1 MVPVHWTALPLLL
14 ALAGCVG
21 SGTPD
26 VSRSATGGE
35 VARVAADT
43 ARRDEAGSPVIDE
56 LIARRSVIP
65 AGSGY
70 ARLSDAVLAA
80 SQGSAVAQLRVN
92 RLRAQAKASSW
103 LPSIGPSVSLSSLGA
118 IAAGLLVQEV
128 LMDNGRR
135 KAERAAAAA
144 DVEVAAVAVA
154 EEMNARVH
162 DGIARHIEV
171 ERARAQGNVTARA
184 IDRMER
190 YQRII
195 DGRVAGGLSDRS
207 EALLVAQ
214 KLAELRATLSRDREA
229 EATARAELGALTAG
243 RAPHIIGLTD
253 LPPVPTGATPLTVM
267 RAGGEARRMIAQ
279 ARADRADHLP
289 GLIAGARITGD
300 GIKADVNLGAEN
312 LFGKGTRASLDAL
325 TATEALAAQ
334 KQAEAREETDR
345 KRVAL
350 ERQIAELTAR
360 QSSGRALITESNAV
374 LALFD
379 EQFAVGRRTLMEVV
393 NLTETTARAEREQ
406 VGLGYEIALLRLRA
420 ALVQGV
426 LVDGGKM

>member
-1 MVPVHWTALPLLL
+1 MLRGPGTALPLVVLL
-14 ALAGCVG
+14 VGCVG
-21 SGTPD
+21 GGTAD

-43 ARRDEAGSPVIDE
+43 QRRDEARSPVIDE
-56 LIARRSVIP
+56 LVARRSVIP

-70 ARLSDAVLAA
+70 ARMADAVLAA

-92 RLRAQAKASSW
+92 RLRAQARASSW
-103 LPSIGPSVSLSSLGA
+103 LPSIGPSVSLTSLGS

-162 DGIARHIEV
+162 DGIARHIEM
-171 ERARAQGNVTARA
+171 ERARAQGGVTARA

-190 YQRII
+190 YKRIV

-243 RAPHIIGLTD
+243 RAPDIRGLTD
-253 LPPVPTGATPLTVM
+253 LPPVPATATPLTVM
-267 RAGGEARRMIAQ
+267 RAGAEARRMIAQ
-279 ARADRADHLP
+279 ARAERADHLP
-289 GLIAGARITGD
+289 GLIAGARLTGD
-300 GIKADVNLGAEN
+300 GIKADVDLGARSM
-312 LFGKGTRASLDAL
+312 FGTGTRASLDAL
-325 TATEALAAQ
+325 TATETLAAQ
-334 KQAEAREETDR
+334 KEAEARAETDR

-350 ERQIAELTAR
+350 ERQIAEMTAR
-360 QSSGRALITESNAV
+360 QTSGRALVGESAAV

-379 EQFAVGRRTLMEVV
+379 EQFTVGRRTLIEVV
-393 NLTETTARAEREQ
+393 NLTETTARTERDQ
-406 VGLGYEIALLRLRA
+406 VGLGYDIALLRLRA

-426 LVDGGKM
+426 LVDGGRM